1 MARKYV
7 RDSAGKFSSVGGGQA
22 ASKAKTPNYAG
33 LDYKGKEGKS
43 FVVSDGTR
51 TKYLNNKEF
60 GEFSRQKLNF
70 KSNAKPKP
78 AKGKSDEKTI
88 IVKIPK
94 SKKTPEQEAAQ
105 LKRDRQ
111 SVRMGAQTIGK
122 IYPKDGSR
130 GGGRAEN
137 KKIRD
142 KEAASV
148 RANRKI
154 MAHKAKKLAKA
165 KP

>member
-70 KSNAKPKP
+70 KSGAKPKT
-78 AKGKSDEKTI
+78 AK
-88 IVKIPK
+88 
-94 SKKTPEQEAAQ
+94 
-105 LKRDRQ
+105 
-111 SVRMGAQTIGK
+111 
-122 IYPKDGSR
+122 
-130 GGGRAEN
+130 
-137 KKIRD
+137 
-142 KEAASV
+142 
-148 RANRKI
+148 RK
-154 MAHKAKKLAKA
+154 
-165 KP
+165 